1 MTGKLTRRT
10 VLAGVA
16 AMAAQPAFGQRSRSR
31 PQQVQPPAPSAT
43 RSWVDTEMRPS
54 LISSGTPSAGVNW
67 RLDLTLAGVTTPFTY
82 APVAGDEVGR
92 KTSGGLQARLDTLR
106 QLAGSSPDV
115 SQRPAANAEGGDE
128 KEDLLRRRNSFVARL
143 LGRR

>member
-1 MTGKLTRRT
+1 MFCTQISRSPKALPATLLTLGFGPTNRGIALLDST
-10 VLAGVA
+10 VFVA
-16 AMAAQPAFGQRSRSR
+16 APDARLVALDARSGAVR
-31 PQQVQPPAPSAT
+31 
-43 RSWVDTEMRPS
+43 W
-54 LISSGTPSAGVNW
+54 I
-67 RLDLTLAGVTTPFTY
+67 